1 MNINVTL
8 FAQVLAFVLMIWFV
22 NRVLWGPLT
31 GLLAERQR
39 RIADGLAAAEKGR
52 HDLELSERRALELVQ
67 EAHARAA
74 ELLAQSEKRA
84 SEIVEEA
91 KAEARVQGE
100 RLITAAQ
107 AEIERES
114 NRARE
119 QLRAQVSSLAA
130 AGASK
135 IIKREIDRKA
145 HEDLLKDLVSQI

>member
-8 FAQVLAFVLMIWFV
+8 FAQVAAFVLMIWFV

-31 GLLAERQR
+31 KLLAERQR
-39 RIADGLAAAEKGR
+39 RIADGLAAAEKGK
-52 HDLELSERRALELVQ
+52 HDLELSEKRARELVQ
-67 EAHARAA
+67 EAHVRAA

-100 RLITAAQ
+100 RLVAAAQ
-107 AEIERES
+107 AEIERET

-119 QLRAQVSSLAA
+119 QLRTQVSALAA

-145 HEDLLKDLVSQI
+145 HEDLLKDLASQI

>member
-8 FAQVLAFVLMIWFV
+8 FAQVIAFVLMIWFV
-22 NRVLWGPLT
+22 NRVLWGPFT
-31 GLLAERQR
+31 KLLADRQK
-39 RIADGLAAAEKGR
+39 RIADGLAAAEKGK
-52 HDLELSERRALELVQ
+52 HDMELSEKRARELVQ

-74 ELLAQSEKRA
+74 ELIAQSEKRA

-100 RLITAAQ
+100 RLVAAAQ

-119 QLRAQVSSLAA
+119 QLRSQVSALAA

-145 HEDLLKDLVSQI
+145 HEDLLKDLASQL